1 MAICV
6 MCVNVNDTTI
16 NFYKTIKT
24 HDIYVL
30 IDNNK
35 VKTALFQ
42 RKKRWLVHP
51 TKKGNKSNYDFCYSA
66 SRR

>member
-24 HDIYVL
+24 HDIYVF
-30 IDNNK
+30 N
-35 VKTALFQ
+35 TQ
-42 RKKRWLVHP
+42 Q
-51 TKKGNKSNYDFCYSA
+51 
-66 SRR
+66 